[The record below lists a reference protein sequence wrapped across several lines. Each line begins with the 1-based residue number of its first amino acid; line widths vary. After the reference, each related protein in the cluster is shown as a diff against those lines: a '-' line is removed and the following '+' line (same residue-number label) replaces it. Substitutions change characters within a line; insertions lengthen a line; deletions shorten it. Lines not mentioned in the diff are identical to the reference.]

1 MLCVTH
7 RGPRADTQ
15 SGFGYDTDVNVLLIV
30 LILAGLFA
38 LPFTMAR
45 LEDGARKAP
54 THRAPSRRASSSRST
69 VSR

>member
-1 MLCVTH
+1 MLHVTH
-7 RGPRADTQ
+7 RGPRADTR
-15 SGFGYDTDVNVLLIV
+15 SGFGYRADVNLLLIV

-45 LEDGARKAP
+45 LEDGARKTP
-54 THRAPSRRASSSRST
+54 THRAASRRTASSRRT

>member
-1 MLCVTH
+1 MW
-7 RGPRADTQ
+7 
-15 SGFGYDTDVNVLLIV
+15 SGFGYGADVNLLLIV

-54 THRAPSRRASSSRST
+54 THRAPSRRTTSSQRTASR
-69 VSR
+69 

>member
-1 MLCVTH
+1 VLCVTH
-7 RGPRADTQ
+7 RGPRADTRP
-15 SGFGYDTDVNVLLIV
+15 GFGYDADVNLLLIV

-54 THRAPSRRASSSRST
+54 THRAPSRRTSSSRST

>member
-1 MLCVTH
+1 VTH
-7 RGPRADTQ
+7 RAHGADTR
-15 SGFGYDTDVNVLLIV
+15 SGFGYDADVNLLLIV

-45 LEDGARKAP
+45 LEDGAKKSP
-54 THRAPSRRASSSRST
+54 THRAPSRRTSSSQRT